1 MHDPLLPPIETALS
15 AAFAGALSE
24 RADARRVVVARHT
37 DRATRS
43 SLGQFLTP
51 APVAEF
57 MAGFFESFTG
67 TVRLLDAGAGVGALT
82 AAFVGEASRRAEQP
96 TAIHATEFE
105 VDAALV
111 AQLRDTLEDC
121 GHACGR
127 RGIVFS
133 FEALNED
140 FIGAATARLEGGLF
154 ARRAEEFTHAI
165 LNPPYKK
172 LDSAS
177 DARYRLQRVGI
188 ETSNLYT
195 AFLSLAV
202 MLLEPG
208 GELVAI
214 TPRSFCNGPYF
225 RPFRELFLREMSLRR
240 LHMFESRTEAFS
252 DDEVL
257 QETVILHA
265 IKRGSSSKVVV
276 STSDG
281 PDDDWIAVREVE
293 QAEVVRPSDPQAFI
307 HIVADENGDRIAETI
322 SNLPATL
329 SELGLSVSTG
339 KVVDFRARARLRE
352 HPGKGI
358 LPLIY
363 PTHFE
368 NGKIVWPKEGKKP
381 NGLAD
386 TPDTSELWMPT
397 GSYVLVKRF
406 SSKEEPRRVVAAVF
420 EPDAAPGARIG
431 FENHLNVFH
440 AGGEGLEGSLA
451 AGLAAFLNSSVVD
464 EYFRQF
470 NGHTQV
476 NATDLRNL
484 RYPDLETLRSLGE
497 RALGTVHEQSAIDV
511 LIEESLRMAKSNP
524 IQGKR
529 KVEDAR
535 AILKALGMPR
545 AQQNDRSAYTL
556 LALLGLKPT
565 THWSKATA
573 PLLGITPIMDFIAE
587 HHGKVYKPNTRESVR
602 RFTIH
607 QLMEAG
613 IVVANPDDPGRP
625 TNSGKNVYQI
635 EPRALE
641 VLRTWGTRAWE
652 KALTAYLKERE
663 TLAERYA
670 QARAMVR
677 IPVTLPDGQKF
688 TLAPGGQNDL
698 IKQIIEVFCPRFA
711 PGGRVLYIGDT
722 DEKFATFDEE
732 GFRALGLSFDS
743 HGKMPDVVVHRT
755 DKSWLLLIEAVTSH
769 GPVGP
774 KRMNE
779 LSRLFRASRAG
790 LVYVTAF
797 MDRRSM
803 AKYFGD
809 ISWESEVWI
818 AESPDHMIH
827 FDGERFL
834 GPYV

>member
-1 MHDPLLPPIETALS
+1 MEIVPAIPF
-15 AAFAGALSE
+15 AAALSE
-24 RADARRVVVARHT
+24 RADARRVIAARRT

-51 APVAEF
+51 VPVAEF

-67 TVRLLDAGAGVGALT
+67 AVRLLDAGAGVGALT
-82 AAFVGEASRRAEQP
+82 AAFVCEASRRTERP

-111 AQLRDTLEDC
+111 TQLRDTLEDC
-121 GHACGR
+121 GAACGR
-127 RGIVFS
+127 RGIAFK

-140 FIGAATARLEGGLF
+140 FIGAATAHLEGGLF
-154 ARRAEEFTHAI
+154 ARRAQGFTHAI

-177 DARYRLQRVGI
+177 DARHRLRRVGV
-188 ETSNLYT
+188 EASNLYT

-225 RPFRELFLREMSLRR
+225 RPFREFFLREMSLRQ
-240 LHMFESRTEAFS
+240 LHMFDSRTEAFS

-257 QETVILHA
+257 QETVILHGV
-265 IKRGSSSKVVV
+265 KGGRPSKVVV
-276 STSDG
+276 SSSDG
-281 PDDDWIAVREVE
+281 PDDDWIAVREVDL
-293 QAEVVRPSDPQAFI
+293 AEVVRPSDPEAFI
-307 HIVADENGDRIAETI
+307 HVVADENGDRIAETVR
-322 SNLPATL
+322 NLSATL
-329 SELGLSVSTG
+329 SDLGLSVSTG
-339 KVVDFRARARLRE
+339 KVVDFRARAHLRE
-352 HPGKGI
+352 RPEKGV

-368 NGKIVWPKEGKKP
+368 GGKIVWPKEGKKP

-386 TPDTSELWMPT
+386 APGTSELWMPS

-420 EPDAAPGARIG
+420 EPEAAPGARIG

-440 AGGEGLEGSLA
+440 AGGEGLDELLA
-451 AGLAAFLNSSVVD
+451 AGLAVFLNSTVVD

-484 RYPDLETLRSLGE
+484 RYPDREALRSLGE
-497 RALGTVHEQSAIDV
+497 CALGSVHEQSAIDALV
-511 LIEESLRMAKSNP
+511 EASLRMAEKSNP
-524 IQGKR
+524 MQSRR
-529 KVEDAR
+529 KVEEGR

-602 RFTIH
+602 RLTIH
-607 QLMEAG
+607 QFVEAG
-613 IVVANPDDPGRP
+613 IAVANPDEPGRA

-641 VLRTWGTRAWE
+641 VLRSWGTRSWDKE
-652 KALTAYLKERE
+652 LSAYLQKRE
-663 TLAERYA
+663 TLAKRYA
-670 QARAMVR
+670 QARAMAR

-688 TLAPGGQNDL
+688 TLSPGGQNDL
-698 IKQIIEVFCPRFA
+698 IKQIIEVFCPGFA

-732 GFRALGLSFDS
+732 RFRALGLSFDS

-755 DKSWLLLIEAVTSH
+755 DKNWLLLIEAVTSH

-779 LSRLFRASRAG
+779 LSKLFSGSRAG

-803 AKYFGD
+803 AKYIGE

-818 AESPDHMIH
+818 AQSPDHMIH
-827 FDGERFL
+827 FDGRAL
-834 GPYV
+834 SRALRVTMP